1 MLKIRF
7 INFLHGYTLLKAE
20 GVFCERIINIAGEYG
35 IFVWGLKRLDEL
47 TVTFFVSRKGADKLL
62 ASDIPSNLSLTKE
75 KSFGLPAIFS
85 KYKKRRL
92 LFICPFLAAA
102 AVFASTRFIWY
113 VNVVTDDPSREALI
127 LEELKALGVKRGAL
141 KSAINQ
147 GEIKR
152 KMMLSDDS
160 LLWIWVDIKGSS
172 AIVRLAERT
181 KAPEVFDEDGFYNI
195 YSLKD
200 AVITRITATGGAAKV
215 SVGDTALKG
224 QLLIEGSMLI
234 GEDETKYIHAS
245 GEVYG
250 SVWEEKTALIP
261 KQTEIRT
268 PTGRKKERLKIN
280 FSKFDI
286 KLFINSSIEYQKYD
300 IIEEVRP
307 LLFLPVSF
315 AKTTYREV
323 TVAYSDN
330 DTNALVEDSKRSFS
344 EELGAQGFTVTYIE
358 AAEEDAGDNIR
369 VTLRALCEENIA
381 AERRMYLGE
390 DNSVTEP

>member
-1 MLKIRF
+1 MLKIQF
-7 INFLHGYTLLKAE
+7 INFLFGYTLLKAE

-47 TVTFFVSRKGADKLL
+47 TITFFVSRKGADKLL
-62 ASDIPSNLSLTKE
+62 SSDLPSNLTLTRE
-75 KSFGLPAIFS
+75 KDRGLPAIFS

-102 AVFASTRFIWY
+102 ILASTQFIWY
-113 VNVVTDDPSREALI
+113 VNVVTDDPAQEALI

-141 KSAINQ
+141 KAALKQS
-147 GEIKR
+147 EIKQQ
-152 KMMLSDDS
+152 MILSDDS

-181 KAPEVFDEDGFYNI
+181 KAPEVFDEDDFYNI

-200 AVITRITATGGAAKV
+200 AVITRVIATDGTAKV
-215 SVGDTALKG
+215 SVGDTVLKG

-234 GEDETKYIHAS
+234 SEEETKYIHAS

-250 SVWEEKTALIP
+250 SVWEEKIVLIP

-268 PTGRKKERLKIN
+268 PTGQKKERLKIN
-280 FSKFDI
+280 FSKFNI

-315 AKTTYREV
+315 AKTTYEEV
-323 TVAYSDN
+323 TVTYSDN
-330 DTNALVEDSKRSFS
+330 DTNALIEDSKRSFS

-381 AERRMYLGE
+381 AERRMDLGE
-390 DNSVTEP
+390 DNSITEP